1 MGVSKLTRCSSLAA
15 VVLAGLAAP
24 LRAESPAGAD
34 EFHRDVEPILSSFC
48 YDCHGNGS
56 QEGSVTLDQ
65 FASDDAVLE
74 NRDLWWRALRM
85 LRAGM
90 MPPVEAERPSD
101 EQLATIERWI
111 KSRAFAIDPANPDPG
126 RATVRRLNRNEYRN
140 TVRDLM
146 GVDFDVSSKFPPDDT
161 GHGFDNM
168 GDVLTLS
175 PLLLEKYMAAA
186 EEIVGKAV
194 PTVSAVIDERRI
206 AGGRFRK
213 SEEEGD
219 GTSGSL
225 TLSYYEAATARATT
239 RIKHAGQ
246 YELDLNVRADEVFV
260 ENEFDVNRCKLT
272 LQVDGDDVASR
283 EFARTD
289 GEQFHLR
296 GQRDLKRGEHELT
309 LVVEPLPPHE
319 NQARKLTLRIDSLAL
334 RGPTDEEHRVLP
346 HNYNK
351 FFPHTPPERKYDR
364 RVYAEKL
371 LRDFATRA
379 FRRPCDEAT
388 AKRLAALAESIYAHP
403 DETFESGV
411 AQSMAA
417 VLASPR
423 FLFREEGI
431 EIDPEHKYPW
441 VDEYALASRLSY
453 FLWSSMPDE
462 ELFRLAA
469 EHKLRENLPQQFQR
483 MLADPKSQEFIEEF
497 AGQWLR
503 ARDVDNWVVD
513 ARAVL
518 ARENPDPER
527 DELRTRFR
535 ELAQQDPEKMTAAE
549 KEEFRQVREAFFNKF
564 GRFRRAE
571 LNGDLRRAMRRETE
585 MLLEYIVRED
595 RSLLELIDANY
606 TFLNEQLANHYGIEG
621 VEGDK
626 MRRVDLPEDSV
637 RGGVLTQ
644 GTTLVVTSNPDR
656 TSPAKR
662 GLYVLENLLGTP
674 PPPPPPNIPS
684 LEQTEAQ
691 LGGKTPTT
699 RELLERH
706 RADPL
711 CSSCHNRM
719 DPLGLALENFNPLGL
734 YREEERKQKIDAG
747 GELITGEKFEGVKQL
762 KHILATEHAKDF
774 YRCATEKMLT
784 YALGR
789 GLEYNDVEAVD
800 QILARLEREDGRA
813 SALLTGIVESA
824 PFLRTRPPEAVEER
838 EGPAA
843 DETAAR

>member
-1 MGVSKLTRCSSLAA
+1 MDVWKLTRCSGLAA

-24 LRAESPAGAD
+24 LRAKPSAGAD
-34 EFHRDVEPILSSFC
+34 EFHRDVEPILTAFC

-56 QEGSVTLDQ
+56 QEGSVTLDE
-65 FASDDAVLE
+65 FASDEAVLE

-90 MPPVEAERPSD
+90 MPPVEAERPSA

-111 KSRAFAIDPANPDPG
+111 KTRAFAIDAANPDPG
-126 RATVRRLNRNEYRN
+126 RVTVRRLNRNEYRN

-146 GVDFDVSSKFPPDDT
+146 GVDFDVASKFPPDDT

-186 EEIVGKAV
+186 EEIVDDAV
-194 PTVSAVIDERRI
+194 PQTSAVIDERRVP
-206 AGGRFRK
+206 GGRFRK

-225 TLSYYEAATARATT
+225 TLSYYEAATARAAT

-246 YELDLNVRADEVFV
+246 YEFDLSVRADEDFV
-260 ENEFDVNRCKLT
+260 DNEFDLNRCKLT
-272 LQVDGDDVASR
+272 LLVDGEEVASR

-296 GQRDLKRGEHELT
+296 GERTLRRSKHELT
-309 LVVEPLPPHE
+309 LVVEPLTQE
-319 NQARKLTLRIDSLAL
+319 KQVRALTLRIDSLAL

-346 HNYNK
+346 PNYKK
-351 FFPHTPPERKYDR
+351 FFPRTPPERKYDR
-364 RVYAEKL
+364 RVYAQTL

-379 FRRPCDEAT
+379 FRRPCDEQT
-388 AKRLAALAESIYAHP
+388 AKRLAALAESIYTQP

-411 AQSMAA
+411 AQTMAA

-431 EIDPEHKYPW
+431 EIDPDHTYPW
-441 VDEYALASRLSY
+441 VDEYSLASRLSY

-469 EHKLRENLPQQFQR
+469 DHKLRENLPQQFRR

-518 ARENPDPER
+518 ARENPDPDR
-527 DELRTRFR
+527 DKLRGRFR
-535 ELAQQDPEKMTAAE
+535 ELAQQDPEKMSDAE
-549 KEEFRQVREAFFNKF
+549 KEEFRQIREAFFKKF
-564 GRFRRAE
+564 GQFRRAE

-585 MLLEYIVRED
+585 MLFEYVVRED
-595 RSLLELIDANY
+595 RSLLELVDANY
-606 TFLNEQLANHYGIEG
+606 TFLNEKLAKHYGIEG

-684 LEQTEAQ
+684 LEQTEAE
-691 LGGKTPTT
+691 LGGRTPTT

-762 KHILATEHAKDF
+762 KHILATEHANDF

-800 QILARLEREDGRA
+800 QILGRLQQQDGKA
-813 SALLTGIVESA
+813 SALLMGIVESA
-824 PFLRTRPPEAVEER
+824 PFLRSRPPETDVER
-838 EGPAA
+838 ERPAV